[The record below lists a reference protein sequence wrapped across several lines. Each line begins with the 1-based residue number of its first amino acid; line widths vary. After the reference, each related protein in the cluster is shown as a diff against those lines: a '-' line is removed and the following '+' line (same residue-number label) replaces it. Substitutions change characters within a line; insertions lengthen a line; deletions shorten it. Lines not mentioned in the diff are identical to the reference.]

1 MNALSSELGLS
12 RKAIRKADTK
22 VHAAVKETRKC
33 VSKMIEKRIE
43 ELFGRE
49 DNCRVQPGT
58 KDVKQGKQ
66 TKVLTDY
73 LNNLNE
79 KFIAENSELKVSLA
93 TFCRL
98 RPKHILLAKFISRNA
113 CPCLKHQN
121 MAMKVAATRKV
132 GAKLSENPEKNML
145 PQKQRRR
152 IGRNN

>member
-1 MNALSSELGLS
+1 
-12 RKAIRKADTK
+12 
-22 VHAAVKETRKC
+22 
-33 VSKMIEKRIE
+33 
-43 ELFGRE
+43 
-49 DNCRVQPGT
+49 
-58 KDVKQGKQ
+58 VKQGKQ

-121 MAMKVAATRKV
+121 MAMKVAAMRKV